1 MSCDLQ
7 AEGVEEG
14 KKCMNKKIKKKK
26 GFFGGGGTGSEGF
39 ERLN

>member
-26 GFFGGGGTGSEGF
+26 KDFFLGGERVARGSRG
-39 ERLN
+39 